1 MNIVSP
7 REAFALG
14 RRKGFDMSLKF
25 DKWDFVS
32 QRLVG
37 DDKPT
42 AEINNILDLPSTHF
56 LTTWSRIGGRLFV
69 ADSRESLLEM
79 LSLSNLDEFYG
90 VPNFAMEGLGYE
102 SDTNP
107 RIYDNFTGN
116 YFRISQEKIIE
127 KVPEW
132 ARRQYGED
140 GDKWIV
146 VYPTHSAKPISL
158 QEYLAS
164 AQK

>member
-1 MNIVSP
+1 MDIVSP

-25 DKWDFVS
+25 DEWDFAS

-37 DDKPT
+37 EE
-42 AEINNILDLPSTHF
+42 AAMEINNILDRSSTHF
-56 LTTWSRIGGRLFV
+56 STKWNRNGGRLFV
-69 ADSRESLLEM
+69 ANSRESLLEM

-90 VPNFAMEGLGYE
+90 VPSFAMEGLGYA

-107 RIYDNFTGN
+107 RIKDNFTGN

-127 KVPEW
+127 EVPEW
-132 ARRQYGED
+132 ARQQYGED
-140 GDKWIV
+140 GGKWIV
-146 VYPTHSAKPISL
+146 VYPTYDSKPISL

-164 AQK
+164 VQK

>member
-14 RRKGFDMSLKF
+14 RRKGFDINLKF
-25 DKWDFVS
+25 EEWDFVS

-37 DDKPT
+37 DDEPT
-42 AEINNILDLPSTHF
+42 MEINSILDRSSTHF
-56 LTTWSRIGGRLFV
+56 STKWNRIGGRLFV

-90 VPNFAMEGLGYE
+90 VPSFAMKGLGFV
-102 SDTNP
+102 SDANP
-107 RIYDNFTGN
+107 RIKDNFTGN
-116 YFRISQEKIIE
+116 YFRVNQEKIIE

-132 ARRQYGED
+132 VREEYGED
-140 GDKWIV
+140 GDKWIL
-146 VYPTHSAKPISL
+146 VYPTYDSKPISL

-164 AQK
+164 KK